1 MMDRNDPRLTAYALG
16 EMDAQERAEFEKAL
30 ENDPAARAEV
40 DAIRAIGGKLAAE
53 LANAPAPTL
62 TEAQRASV
70 AKAAMKRRVPL
81 AILLMPVAACLIAAV
96 ALIWDRSARPVGAP
110 DALEARRMSGARAEQ
125 ERRQGPFDDSFI
137 GSPANPANSPP
148 GTIPEPG
155 ATGFRGP
162 NGSVVPGARVPAD
175 SLGRRAAPP
184 SPQPES
190 PATEIEEAV
199 GAPTTPAGP
208 DAGGGAPAS
217 PAPAADPGDPT
228 SPQLPTLGL
237 GARGTKKAPA
247 AGRAGGDAG
256 GLVVKESFEE
266 AKPPEAKFK
275 EDLRRRALPSEKRSE
290 ERPAEREEADREGY
304 DRIRENPFVRVA
316 EEDSSTFSIDVDTAS
331 YANVRRFLLNENRLP
346 PPDAVRI
353 EEMINYFSYAYAP
366 PEAGSPDPFRI
377 HVEVAQCPWDTS
389 HRLARVAIKG
399 KVIDQKERPP
409 SNLVFL
415 VDVSGSMDQPDKLP
429 LVQASLRLLAEN
441 LGERD
446 RVAIV
451 VYAGAAG
458 LVLPSTGDKRAVID
472 AIERLRAGGSTA
484 GAAGIQLAYETATAN
499 FLKGGVNR
507 VILCTDGDFNVGIS
521 DNGALTRFIEE
532 KAKTGVFLSVL
543 GFGTGNYQDAKMQQL
558 ADKGN
563 GNHAYIDS
571 ILEAR
576 KVLGEEMSGTLV
588 TIAKDVKIQLFFNPR
603 RVAGFRLIGYENRLL
618 SKQDFND
625 DTKDA
630 GEIGAGHSVTA
641 LYELVLA
648 GSEVPAAPPVDENPF
663 VAKAQA
669 TIDSNALFQ
678 LKLRYKQPDGDTS
691 KLLQQMVEDD
701 GKSFDA
707 ASPDFRWAGAVAA
720 FGMSLRD
727 AKTLGPDA
735 ILEIAKGAA
744 GDDKYRQE
752 FLRLVET
759 AKLLRR

>member
-1 MMDRNDPRLTAYALG
+1 VLTVKSLEEAMPIPGQAQIGLEAGALATPVAPQGPSPVFFSSRMDG
-16 EMDAQERAEFEKAL
+16 
-30 ENDPAARAEV
+30 
-40 DAIRAIGGKLAAE
+40 
-53 LANAPAPTL
+53 APAP
-62 TEAQRASV
+62 
-70 AKAAMKRRVPL
+70 
-81 AILLMPVAACLIAAV
+81 
-96 ALIWDRSARPVGAP
+96 
-110 DALEARRMSGARAEQ
+110 
-125 ERRQGPFDDSFI
+125 
-137 GSPANPANSPP
+137 
-148 GTIPEPG
+148 
-155 ATGFRGP
+155 
-162 NGSVVPGARVPAD
+162 
-175 SLGRRAAPP
+175 
-184 SPQPES
+184 
-190 PATEIEEAV
+190 
-199 GAPTTPAGP
+199 
-208 DAGGGAPAS
+208 
-217 PAPAADPGDPT
+217 
-228 SPQLPTLGL
+228 
-237 GARGTKKAPA
+237 
-247 AGRAGGDAG
+247 GRAGAAG
-256 GLVVKESFEE
+256 EYEKVVW
-266 AKPPEAKFK
+266 
-275 EDLRRRALPSEKRSE
+275 DVWGRVPS
-290 ERPAEREEADREGY
+290 DREGY

-316 EEDSSTFSIDVDTAS
+316 EEDSSTFGIDVDTAS
-331 YANVRRFLLNENRLP
+331 YANVRRFLLRENRLP

-353 EEMINYFSYAYAP
+353 EEMVNYFSYAYEPPAAP
-366 PEAGSPDPFRI
+366 SPDPFRI
-377 HVEVAQCPWDTS
+377 HVEVAQCPWETS

-399 KVIDQKERPP
+399 KVIDHRERPA

-458 LVLPSTGDKRAVID
+458 LVLPSTGDKRAVIE

-484 GAAGIQLAYETATAN
+484 GAAGIQLAYETAAAS
-499 FLKGGVNR
+499 FLKEGTNR

-521 DNGALTRFIEE
+521 DDGSLTRFIEE

-543 GFGTGNYQDAKMQQL
+543 GFGTGNYQDGKMQQL

-576 KVLGEEMSGTLV
+576 KVLLEEMSGTLV
-588 TIAKDVKIQLFFNPR
+588 SIAKDVKIQVFFNPR

-618 SKQDFND
+618 QKQDFND

-648 GSEVPAAPPVDENPF
+648 GSEVPAAPPADENPF

-669 TIDSNALFQ
+669 TVDTDALFQ
-678 LKLRYKQPDGDTS
+678 LRLRYKEPDGDAS
-691 KLLQQMVEDD
+691 KLLEQMVKDD
-701 GKSFDA
+701 GKGFDG

-720 FGMSLRD
+720 FGMALRD
-727 AKTLGPDA
+727 AKTLGLDA
-735 ILEIAKGAA
+735 ILEIAKGTA

-752 FLRLVET
+752 FLKLVET